1 MKRLLILLLLLVPLV
16 CFGQYHIKSGINQ
29 NGSGGYIPTSGYIN
43 SSDGYS
49 ADNSGGISLDADAK
63 NLIDRMIA
71 LGVTPSTGRQRL
83 YSNIFTMLKDSL
95 EVADLRT
102 LADAMYFTD
111 NYITAIDTNIVKL
124 NWIQDAYNLSS
135 FGLLAYDSSGIKGNE
150 LSSGLR
156 TNYVPSVN
164 GSAYTLNSSSF
175 GVFAKKTEKVNRA
188 IIGGYQ
194 TGVLQRLFLVN
205 GAAAINSASQYSSGF
220 TDTLGMIIV
229 SRTSSTTVK
238 IYGDLTWVVTDTRN
252 SSALPSVEQ
261 GLLCENA
268 NGTYTNFSA
277 ATVGFAFWCAGLDAT
292 QVRIINNIYLYWWVN
307 KNKAEYL

>member
-1 MKRLLILLLLLVPLV
+1 MKRILLIFFLFHSLLN
-16 CFGQYHIKSGINQ
+16 GQSLTGQQI
-29 NGSGGYIPTSGYIN
+29 GGKPALRTSGTLIN
-43 SSDGYS
+43 ISDNAGLNPSSSISFDGEAAAFISRCQNLGANYS
-49 ADNSGGISLDADAK
+49 L
-63 NLIDRMIA
+63 
-71 LGVTPSTGRQRL
+71 GRQTL
-83 YSNIFTMLKDSL
+83 INNVFKMFKDSL
-95 EVADLRT
+95 GITSLSQLFDGK
-102 LADAMYFTD
+102 YFTD
-111 NYITAIDTNIVKL
+111 NYRVGHPEDTNIVKL
-124 NWIQDAYNLSS
+124 NWVKDAYNLSS

-150 LSSGLR
+150 SSSGLR

-164 GSAYTLNSSSF
+164 GSAYTLDSSSF
-175 GVFAKKTEKVNRA
+175 GVFAKKTEKVNRS

-205 GAAAINSASQYSSGF
+205 GTAAINSASQYSSGF
-220 TDTLGMIIV
+220 TDTLGMTIV

-277 ATVGFAFWCAGLDAT
+277 ATVGFAFWGAELDAT
-292 QVRIINNIYLYWWVN
+292 QVRIINNVYLYWRAN
-307 KNKAEYL
+307 KNLPEYQ